1 MKRKFKVLSVILV
14 IMLFITSNIPV
25 AIVQASGIESRAN
38 ICDGVKIKSY
48 SNNGNTSVA
57 ITTDGDLYC
66 WGYNTPRQIGND
78 TYVDKTLPVK
88 LLDNV
93 RECFS
98 FWEVNAAIKKNGD
111 LYCWGIDNYGQ
122 LGCGYSSSI
131 PVKIL
136 EKVKNYSLA
145 SNTGCALTEDG
156 GLYFWGCNDEGE
168 YGNGT
173 TIDSDVP
180 VKVLENVKKAYNDYH
195 MSAAI
200 MENGDLYCWGCN
212 NYGEVGNGSSY
223 DKQTKPVKVLKNI
236 QEFYHALWNS
246 AALAENG
253 DLYCWGANFDCEIG
267 NGTTNNYQSRPVKVL
282 ENVKKFDIRSQMAL
296 TENGD
301 LYCWGVNNY
310 GQIGNGTYDDQMR
323 PVKVLEKVKEFSR
336 SNGTSRALTEN
347 GDLYC
352 WGLNNSGEIGN
363 GTEDN
368 QTLPVKVLENV
379 DEFAGGWNTSLAITK
394 GGDLYCWGY
403 NGYGQ
408 VGNGTEEIQLMPYKT
423 LTKVK
428 EIKYTGTVCN
438 MNAVVTE
445 NGDLYCWG
453 YNGDG
458 QVGNG
463 TKDEQLT
470 PYKVIFPKD
479 TSIDSSVTLKAT
491 AKAVNAF
498 LKKTL
503 KDQKWA
509 DGKIDSIS
517 MDFTMKDKKYT
528 FTPLNMDFAAGM
540 PLSNLNYQAVIDTAS
555 KTVKVLLGAS
565 KDGKSEIKQTTNVN
579 STSWGQ
585 QYQSVKKMY
594 KDLTGLDAKTSRATW
609 NNFEK
614 MKSELNHLKCDMFVN
629 ADMKITGFMEFSY
642 SDDSRL
648 SFKEGGIIEKVSVD
662 TKFSSPVVAPW
673 VYISLGLGVSEEGT
687 LKVQVNDNVPELIA
701 SLELAAKASAK
712 VTGQIPV
719 IAKVEGMIDAELSA
733 TVANTDPKFTVDMTG
748 DISLKATA
756 LAGIIEVYNN
766 TWNYLDCQIYPEFKN
781 NNDTEIASYNS
792 TDEML
797 CTASGTERIVGAQS
811 TKLSGTDFSEQNVY
825 SQNEARLISLSNNRK
840 LLLWLDDSR
849 QKSNNN
855 RTTLM
860 YSVYDGSNWSNPE
873 EVCDDGCFDGEFS
886 YYVENDNTV
895 YVVFQKGN
903 MIFGDD
909 TEYSDVVRNID
920 PYVTKFDGSTF
931 STPEKVRDDN
941 NSYEDNFTIT
951 KNDSQLKVTY
961 VEYPSDYLAG
971 NSDTLNL
978 MNTINNGSEWADN
991 MICEENSFIS
1001 DYEYIDSRLYLELYN
1016 TDKGCYELYKSD
1028 NGNDELL
1035 KSLSQEVKLV
1045 SVGDKI
1051 YYVENDI
1058 LNTLKAD
1065 KISECQLP
1073 YGTDYKIITNG
1084 NSTKLVYEI
1093 INEDHSSALYSGD
1106 ISDGTVGDTLIYRS
1120 ESDYIK
1126 SYNGCIDENGNL
1138 DIATTL
1144 CTLNSDLSESNYS
1157 LNIIGR
1163 EKNYSLASTYLYYDE
1178 NNVVA
1183 DKDLDLYYDVTNNGN
1198 ENISSYNVV
1207 LYDESGNTLADSK
1220 VTTGIKVGETREEK
1234 LVYHIPKDFGEQS
1247 VYIQIQSVDGK
1258 KIYSKAETVIK
1269 HNDIEICDVQVKH
1282 MCNGDYGIE
1291 CTLKN
1296 NGYQNADNVAISFNS
1311 NGNDIIKEA
1320 EIEHLN
1326 IGETC
1331 TAGVELTADEYACIS
1346 DKTLYCEVMSSL
1358 SESDYGNNSKTIDL
1372 NKTTADGIHN
1382 WVKDEKSGKYICSI
1396 CGKKIEDDYSGE
1408 LKGLSLSL
1416 SDDIGLNFVMQLS
1429 DSLLI
1434 DKDNIYVE
1442 FTTDGS
1448 KKSTRVYLKD
1458 ADKVN
1463 YNGTDC
1469 YSFKYRVNAA
1479 EMTKKVNAVLHCND
1493 WTGQTYSYSVYDYA
1507 SKILAEPESSEYKS
1521 SAPLIKAM
1529 LNYGGYV
1536 QTYFNEKTDALANK
1550 GLYNKT
1556 NDPVLTTNTTVS
1568 KDYNYAVFNNN
1579 IGVSFIGGSLVLNS
1593 GTDLKLYYSINDQ
1606 NMANNINVSVNGQ
1619 NVAPEYDGNIMCVR
1633 VPDIS
1638 ISSLGDTY
1646 NVKISVNGK
1655 ELNQKYSAMTYM
1667 YKALNSQNSN
1677 TKLNNVVKALYL
1689 YNEAAKQY
1697 SMEIE

>member
-1 MKRKFKVLSVILV
+1 MLVMILIITSYLPVSVI
-14 IMLFITSNIPV
+14 
-25 AIVQASGIESRAN
+25 QASEIDSRASMDN
-38 ICDGVKIKSY
+38 GVKIKSFY
-48 SNNGNTSVA
+48 SDGYTSAAITEDGELYCWGNNSVGTVGNGTFINQLTPVKILEDVREVFLSSGTSIA
-57 ITTDGDLYC
+57 ITTNGDLYCWGFNIWGQVGNGTTINQSTPIKILKNVMVFDADGSTFSAITTNGDLYRWGRNEGGELGNNSIINQLTPIKILENVKEFSSYAGVSGAITTNGDLYCWGLNWGGHVGNGTTENQLIPVKILENIKVCSIESEISGAITTNGDLYCWGRNVHGAVGNGTTNDQLTPVKVLENVKSVLINNNYTTAAVTTNGELYCWGDNEYGKVGNGTRDTQLTPVKVLSSVKCFTAYDTNKAITANGDLYCWGLNSYGQVGNGTTVNQLTPLKILENVKTVNKNSAITTNGDLYC
-66 WGYNTPRQIGND
+66 WGYNTN
-78 TYVDKTLPVK
+78 
-88 LLDNV
+88 
-93 RECFS
+93 
-98 FWEVNAAIKKNGD
+98 
-111 LYCWGIDNYGQ
+111 
-122 LGCGYSSSI
+122 
-131 PVKIL
+131 
-136 EKVKNYSLA
+136 
-145 SNTGCALTEDG
+145 
-156 GLYFWGCNDEGE
+156 
-168 YGNGT
+168 
-173 TIDSDVP
+173 
-180 VKVLENVKKAYNDYH
+180 
-195 MSAAI
+195 
-200 MENGDLYCWGCN
+200 
-212 NYGEVGNGSSY
+212 
-223 DKQTKPVKVLKNI
+223 
-236 QEFYHALWNS
+236 
-246 AALAENG
+246 
-253 DLYCWGANFDCEIG
+253 
-267 NGTTNNYQSRPVKVL
+267 
-282 ENVKKFDIRSQMAL
+282 
-296 TENGD
+296 
-301 LYCWGVNNY
+301 
-310 GQIGNGTYDDQMR
+310 
-323 PVKVLEKVKEFSR
+323 
-336 SNGTSRALTEN
+336 
-347 GDLYC
+347 
-352 WGLNNSGEIGN
+352 
-363 GTEDN
+363 
-368 QTLPVKVLENV
+368 
-379 DEFAGGWNTSLAITK
+379 
-394 GGDLYCWGY
+394 
-403 NGYGQ
+403 GQ
-408 VGNGTEEIQLMPYKT
+408 VGNGTT
-423 LTKVK
+423 DT
-428 EIKYTGTVCN
+428 
-438 MNAVVTE
+438 
-445 NGDLYCWG
+445 
-453 YNGDG
+453 
-458 QVGNG
+458 
-463 TKDEQLT
+463 QLT

-540 PLSNLNYQAVIDTAS
+540 PLSNLNYQAVIDTDS

-594 KDLTGLDAKTSRATW
+594 KDLTGFDAKTSRTTW
-609 NNFEK
+609 NRFEK

-766 TWNYLDCQIYPEFKN
+766 TWNYLDCQIYPKFKN

-840 LLLWLDDSR
+840 ILLWLDDSR
-849 QKSNNN
+849 EKSNNN

-873 EVCDDGCFDGEFS
+873 EVCNDGCFDGEFS

-903 MIFGDD
+903 MIFEDD

-991 MICEENSFIS
+991 MICEVNSFIS
-1001 DYEYIDSRLYLELYN
+1001 DYEYIGSRLYLELYN

-1035 KSLSQEVKLV
+1035 KSLSKEVELV
-1045 SVGDKI
+1045 SAGDKI

-1157 LNIIGR
+1157 LNVIGR

-1269 HNDIEICDVQVKH
+1269 HNDIEICNVQVKH

-1296 NGYQNADNVAISFNS
+1296 NGYQNVDNIAISFNS
-1311 NGNDIIKEA
+1311 NGDDIIKES

-1326 IGETC
+1326 SGETC
-1331 TAGVELTADEYACIS
+1331 TVSVELTADEYACIS
-1346 DKTLYCEVMSSL
+1346 DKTLYCEVTSSL

-1396 CGKKIEDDYSGE
+1396 CGKKIEDDYSGD

-1434 DKDNIYVE
+1434 DKDNAYVE
-1442 FTTDGS
+1442 FTPEGS
-1448 KKSTRVYLKD
+1448 KKFTRVYLKD

-1463 YNGTDC
+1463 YNGSDC
-1469 YSFKYRVNAA
+1469 YLFKCRVNAA

-1529 LNYGGYV
+1529 LNYGGYA
-1536 QTYFNEKTDALANK
+1536 QTYFNENTDALANK

-1568 KDYNYAVFNNN
+1568 KDYNYAVLNNN
-1579 IGVSFIGGSLVLNS
+1579 MGVSFLGGSLVLNS
-1593 GTDLKLYYSINDQ
+1593 GTDLKLYYSMDDK
-1606 NMANNINVSVNGQ
+1606 NMAHNINVSVNGQ

-1655 ELNQKYSAMTYM
+1655 EINQKYSAMTYM

-1697 SMEIE
+1697 SMGIE

>member
-1 MKRKFKVLSVILV
+1 MKRKFKVLSVVLV
-14 IMLFITSNIPV
+14 MALFITSN
-25 AIVQASGIESRAN
+25 ASISVVGASEIENKESIN
-38 ICDGVKIKSY
+38 NGVKIESFYPSY
-48 SNNGNTSVA
+48 TN
-57 ITTDGDLYC
+57 
-66 WGYNTPRQIGND
+66 
-78 TYVDKTLPVK
+78 
-88 LLDNV
+88 
-93 RECFS
+93 
-98 FWEVNAAIKKNGD
+98 
-111 LYCWGIDNYGQ
+111 
-122 LGCGYSSSI
+122 
-131 PVKIL
+131 
-136 EKVKNYSLA
+136 
-145 SNTGCALTEDG
+145 
-156 GLYFWGCNDEGE
+156 
-168 YGNGT
+168 
-173 TIDSDVP
+173 
-180 VKVLENVKKAYNDYH
+180 
-195 MSAAI
+195 SAAI
-200 MENGDLYCWGCN
+200 
-212 NYGEVGNGSSY
+212 
-223 DKQTKPVKVLKNI
+223 
-236 QEFYHALWNS
+236 
-246 AALAENG
+246 
-253 DLYCWGANFDCEIG
+253 
-267 NGTTNNYQSRPVKVL
+267 TN
-282 ENVKKFDIRSQMAL
+282 
-296 TENGD
+296 
-301 LYCWGVNNY
+301 
-310 GQIGNGTYDDQMR
+310 
-323 PVKVLEKVKEFSR
+323 
-336 SNGTSRALTEN
+336 N

-352 WGLNNSGEIGN
+352 WGLNTDGE
-363 GTEDN
+363 
-368 QTLPVKVLENV
+368 
-379 DEFAGGWNTSLAITK
+379 
-394 GGDLYCWGY
+394 
-403 NGYGQ
+403 
-408 VGNGTEEIQLMPYKT
+408 VGNGTRDTQQLP
-423 LTKVK
+423 VK
-428 EIKYTGTVCN
+428 ILDNVKKFLWNDDTAAAIK
-438 MNAVVTE
+438 E

-453 YNGDG
+453 DNYYGEVGKGNYYDQLTPIKILNNVKEVFESAAITINGELYCWGNNTFG

-463 TKDEQLT
+463 PNYSHQPTPVKILDNVRNFSTNGETSFAITINGELYGWGRNNCGEVGNGNTSDQSTPVKILDNVKEFSISYATSAVITMDGELYCWGNNSCGQVGNGSTSDRLTPVKILDNVKDFFSDGETSSAIMENGELYCWGRNDCGEVGNGNTRDQSTPVKILDNVKKICIDNETTRAVMTNGELYCWGYNNYGQVGNGNDNYMQLTPVKILDNVKEIYVFNRTTGAITTNGNLYCWGDNSYGQVGNGNDNYEQLIPVKILDNVKEFSIDGETASAITINENLYCWGKNYYGRVGNGTYNDQLT

-491 AKAVNAF
+491 AKAVNTF
-498 LKKTL
+498 LDKTL
-503 KDQKWA
+503 KDQEWA

-540 PLSNLNYQAVIDTAS
+540 PLSNLNYQAVIDTDS

-594 KDLTGLDAKTSRATW
+594 KDLTGFDAKTSRTTW
-609 NNFEK
+609 NRFEK

-687 LKVQVNDNVPELIA
+687 LKVQVNDNVPEIIA

-860 YSVYDGSNWSNPE
+860 YSVYDGSNWSKPE
-873 EVCDDGCFDGEFS
+873 EVCNDGCFDGEFS

-978 MNTINNGSEWADN
+978 MNTVNNGSEWADN

-1001 DYEYIDSRLYLELYN
+1001 DYEYIGSRLYLELYN

-1028 NGNDELL
+1028 NGNNELL
-1035 KSLSQEVKLV
+1035 KSLSKEVKLV

-1144 CTLNSDLSESNYS
+1144 CTLNSDLSESNYL
-1157 LNIIGR
+1157 LNVIGR

-1269 HNDIEICDVQVKH
+1269 HNDIEICNVQVTH
-1282 MCNGDYGIE
+1282 MCNDDYNIE

-1296 NGYQNADNVAISFNS
+1296 NGYQNVDNIAISFNS

-1326 IGETC
+1326 SGETC
-1331 TAGVELTADEYACIS
+1331 TVSVELTADEYACIS
-1346 DKTLYCEVMSSL
+1346 DKTLYCEVTGSL

-1416 SDDIGLNFVMQLS
+1416 SDDIGLNFVMLLS

-1507 SKILAEPESSEYKS
+1507 SKILAEPESSKYKS

>member
-1 MKRKFKVLSVILV
+1 M
-14 IMLFITSNIPV
+14 
-25 AIVQASGIESRAN
+25 G
-38 ICDGVKIKSY
+38 
-48 SNNGNTSVA
+48 
-57 ITTDGDLYC
+57 
-66 WGYNTPRQIGND
+66 
-78 TYVDKTLPVK
+78 
-88 LLDNV
+88 
-93 RECFS
+93 
-98 FWEVNAAIKKNGD
+98 
-111 LYCWGIDNYGQ
+111 
-122 LGCGYSSSI
+122 
-131 PVKIL
+131 
-136 EKVKNYSLA
+136 
-145 SNTGCALTEDG
+145 
-156 GLYFWGCNDEGE
+156 
-168 YGNGT
+168 
-173 TIDSDVP
+173 
-180 VKVLENVKKAYNDYH
+180 
-195 MSAAI
+195 
-200 MENGDLYCWGCN
+200 
-212 NYGEVGNGSSY
+212 
-223 DKQTKPVKVLKNI
+223 
-236 QEFYHALWNS
+236 
-246 AALAENG
+246 
-253 DLYCWGANFDCEIG
+253 GANFDCEIG

-282 ENVKKFDIRSQMAL
+282 ENVKKFNINSQMAL

-301 LYCWGVNNY
+301 LYCWGTNDD

-336 SNGTSRALTEN
+336 SAGTSRALTEN

-352 WGLNNSGEIGN
+352 WGENNSGEIGN
-363 GTEDN
+363 GTRST
-368 QTLPVKVLENV
+368 QTLPVKVLEDV
-379 DEFAGGWNTSLAITK
+379 DEFAGGWSISSALTK
-394 GGDLYCWGY
+394 GGDLYCWGRNSDGQVGNGTKEMQLTPY
-403 NGYGQ
+403 KTLDNIKKILHIGGNNVVVTKNGDLYCWGDNGYGQ
-408 VGNGTEEIQLMPYKT
+408 VGNGT
-423 LTKVK
+423 
-428 EIKYTGTVCN
+428 
-438 MNAVVTE
+438 
-445 NGDLYCWG
+445 
-453 YNGDG
+453 YND
-458 QVGNG
+458 
-463 TKDEQLT
+463 QLT

-540 PLSNLNYQAVIDTAS
+540 PLSNLNYQAVIDTDS

-565 KDGKSEIKQTTNVN
+565 KDGKSEIKQTTNDN

-1163 EKNYSLASTYLYYDE
+1163 EKIIRLHQHTY
-1178 NNVVA
+1178 
-1183 DKDLDLYYDVTNNGN
+1183 
-1198 ENISSYNVV
+1198 
-1207 LYDESGNTLADSK
+1207 
-1220 VTTGIKVGETREEK
+1220 
-1234 LVYHIPKDFGEQS
+1234 
-1247 VYIQIQSVDGK
+1247 
-1258 KIYSKAETVIK
+1258 
-1269 HNDIEICDVQVKH
+1269 
-1282 MCNGDYGIE
+1282 
-1291 CTLKN
+1291 
-1296 NGYQNADNVAISFNS
+1296 
-1311 NGNDIIKEA
+1311 
-1320 EIEHLN
+1320 
-1326 IGETC
+1326 
-1331 TAGVELTADEYACIS
+1331 
-1346 DKTLYCEVMSSL
+1346 
-1358 SESDYGNNSKTIDL
+1358 
-1372 NKTTADGIHN
+1372 
-1382 WVKDEKSGKYICSI
+1382 
-1396 CGKKIEDDYSGE
+1396 
-1408 LKGLSLSL
+1408 
-1416 SDDIGLNFVMQLS
+1416 
-1429 DSLLI
+1429 
-1434 DKDNIYVE
+1434 
-1442 FTTDGS
+1442 
-1448 KKSTRVYLKD
+1448 
-1458 ADKVN
+1458 
-1463 YNGTDC
+1463 
-1469 YSFKYRVNAA
+1469 
-1479 EMTKKVNAVLHCND
+1479 
-1493 WTGQTYSYSVYDYA
+1493 
-1507 SKILAEPESSEYKS
+1507 
-1521 SAPLIKAM
+1521 
-1529 LNYGGYV
+1529 
-1536 QTYFNEKTDALANK
+1536 
-1550 GLYNKT
+1550 
-1556 NDPVLTTNTTVS
+1556 
-1568 KDYNYAVFNNN
+1568 
-1579 IGVSFIGGSLVLNS
+1579 
-1593 GTDLKLYYSINDQ
+1593 
-1606 NMANNINVSVNGQ
+1606 
-1619 NVAPEYDGNIMCVR
+1619 IMMR
-1633 VPDIS
+1633 I
-1638 ISSLGDTY
+1638 
-1646 NVKISVNGK
+1646 
-1655 ELNQKYSAMTYM
+1655 M
-1667 YKALNSQNSN
+1667 
-1677 TKLNNVVKALYL
+1677 
-1689 YNEAAKQY
+1689 
-1697 SMEIE
+1697 

>member
-1 MKRKFKVLSVILV
+1 M
-14 IMLFITSNIPV
+14 MLFITSNISV

-38 ICDGVKIKSY
+38 ICDGVKIKSFY
-48 SNNGNTSVA
+48 SDGYTSAAITEDGELYCWGNNSVGTVGNGTFINQLTPVKILEDVREVFLSSGTSIA
-57 ITTDGDLYC
+57 ITTNGDLYCWGFNIWGQVGNGTTINQSTPIKILKNVMVFDADGSTFSAITTNGDLYRWGRNEGGELGNNSIINQLTPIKILENVKEFSSYAGVSGAITTNGDLYCWGRNVHGAVGNGTTNDQLTPVKVLENVKSVLINNNYTTAAVTTNGELYCWGDNEYGKVGNGTRDTQLTPVKILDNINSFSLEINTAAAITTNRELYCWGSNSYGQVGNGTRDTQLTPVKVLSSVKCFTAYDTNKAITANGDLYCWGLNSYGQVGNGTTVNQLTPLKILENVKTVNKNSAITTNGDLYC
-66 WGYNTPRQIGND
+66 WGYNTN
-78 TYVDKTLPVK
+78 
-88 LLDNV
+88 
-93 RECFS
+93 
-98 FWEVNAAIKKNGD
+98 
-111 LYCWGIDNYGQ
+111 
-122 LGCGYSSSI
+122 
-131 PVKIL
+131 
-136 EKVKNYSLA
+136 
-145 SNTGCALTEDG
+145 
-156 GLYFWGCNDEGE
+156 
-168 YGNGT
+168 
-173 TIDSDVP
+173 
-180 VKVLENVKKAYNDYH
+180 
-195 MSAAI
+195 
-200 MENGDLYCWGCN
+200 
-212 NYGEVGNGSSY
+212 
-223 DKQTKPVKVLKNI
+223 
-236 QEFYHALWNS
+236 
-246 AALAENG
+246 
-253 DLYCWGANFDCEIG
+253 
-267 NGTTNNYQSRPVKVL
+267 
-282 ENVKKFDIRSQMAL
+282 
-296 TENGD
+296 
-301 LYCWGVNNY
+301 
-310 GQIGNGTYDDQMR
+310 
-323 PVKVLEKVKEFSR
+323 
-336 SNGTSRALTEN
+336 
-347 GDLYC
+347 
-352 WGLNNSGEIGN
+352 
-363 GTEDN
+363 
-368 QTLPVKVLENV
+368 
-379 DEFAGGWNTSLAITK
+379 
-394 GGDLYCWGY
+394 
-403 NGYGQ
+403 GQ
-408 VGNGTEEIQLMPYKT
+408 VGNGTT
-423 LTKVK
+423 DT
-428 EIKYTGTVCN
+428 
-438 MNAVVTE
+438 
-445 NGDLYCWG
+445 
-453 YNGDG
+453 
-458 QVGNG
+458 
-463 TKDEQLT
+463 QLT

-540 PLSNLNYQAVIDTAS
+540 PLSNLNYQAVIDTDS

-594 KDLTGLDAKTSRATW
+594 KDLTGFDAKTSRTTW
-609 NNFEK
+609 NRFEK

-873 EVCDDGCFDGEFS
+873 EVCNDGCFDGEFS

-903 MIFGDD
+903 MIFEDD

-978 MNTINNGSEWADN
+978 MNTVNNGSEWADN

-1001 DYEYIDSRLYLELYN
+1001 DYEYIGSRLYLELYN

-1035 KSLSQEVKLV
+1035 KSLSKEVKLV

-1084 NSTKLVYEI
+1084 NSTKIVYEI

-1157 LNIIGR
+1157 LNVIGR

-1220 VTTGIKVGETREEK
+1220 VTTGIKVGESREEK

-1269 HNDIEICDVQVKH
+1269 HNDIEICNVQVKH
-1282 MCNGDYGIE
+1282 MCNDYYNIE
-1291 CTLKN
+1291 CILKN

-1311 NGNDIIKEA
+1311 NGDDIIKET

-1326 IGETC
+1326 SGETC
-1331 TAGVELTADEYACIS
+1331 TASVELTADEYACIS
-1346 DKTLYCEVMSSL
+1346 DKTLYCEVTSSL

-1382 WVKDEKSGKYICSI
+1382 WVKDKKSGKYICSI
-1396 CGKKIEDDYSGE
+1396 CGKKIEDDYSGD

-1416 SDDIGLNFVMQLS
+1416 SDDIGLNLVMQLS
-1429 DSLLI
+1429 DSLMI
-1434 DKDNIYVE
+1434 DKDNAYVE
-1442 FTTDGS
+1442 FTLEGS

-1463 YNGTDC
+1463 YNGADC
-1469 YSFKYRVNAA
+1469 YSFKYRVNAS
-1479 EMTKKVNAVLHCND
+1479 EMTKKVNAVLHSND

-1507 SKILAEPESSEYKS
+1507 SKILAEPEGSEYKS

-1529 LNYGGYV
+1529 LNYGGYA

-1568 KDYNYAVFNNN
+1568 KDYNYAVLNNN
-1579 IGVSFIGGSLVLNS
+1579 MGVSFLGGSLVLNS
-1593 GTDLKLYYSINDQ
+1593 GTDLKLYYSMDDK
-1606 NMANNINVSVNGQ
+1606 NMAHNINVSVNGQ

-1655 ELNQKYSAMTYM
+1655 EINQKHSAMTYM

-1697 SMEIE
+1697 SMGIE

>member
-1 MKRKFKVLSVILV
+1 MNKKYKILSVIL
-14 IMLFITSNIPV
+14 IMMLFITSNISV

-38 ICDGVKIKSY
+38 ICDGVKIKSFY
-48 SNNGNTSVA
+48 SDGYTSAAITEDGELYCWGNNSVGTVGNGTFINQLTPVKILEDVREVFLSSGTSIA
-57 ITTDGDLYC
+57 ITTNGDLYCWGFNIWGQVGNGTTINQSTPIKILKNVMVFDADGSTFSAITTNGDLYRWGRNEGGELGNNSIINQLTPIKILENVKEFSSYAGVSGAITTNGDLYCWGLNWGGHVGNGTTENQLIPVKILENIKVCSIESEISGAITTNGDLYCWGRNVHGAVGNGTTNDQLTPVKVLENVKSVLINNNYTTAAVTTNGELYCWGDNEYGQVGNGTRDTQLTPVKVLSSVKCFTAYDTNKAITANGDLYCWGLNSYGQVGNGTTVNQLTPLKILENVKTVNKNSAITTNGDLYC
-66 WGYNTPRQIGND
+66 WGYNTN
-78 TYVDKTLPVK
+78 
-88 LLDNV
+88 
-93 RECFS
+93 
-98 FWEVNAAIKKNGD
+98 
-111 LYCWGIDNYGQ
+111 
-122 LGCGYSSSI
+122 
-131 PVKIL
+131 
-136 EKVKNYSLA
+136 
-145 SNTGCALTEDG
+145 
-156 GLYFWGCNDEGE
+156 
-168 YGNGT
+168 
-173 TIDSDVP
+173 
-180 VKVLENVKKAYNDYH
+180 
-195 MSAAI
+195 
-200 MENGDLYCWGCN
+200 
-212 NYGEVGNGSSY
+212 
-223 DKQTKPVKVLKNI
+223 
-236 QEFYHALWNS
+236 
-246 AALAENG
+246 
-253 DLYCWGANFDCEIG
+253 
-267 NGTTNNYQSRPVKVL
+267 
-282 ENVKKFDIRSQMAL
+282 
-296 TENGD
+296 
-301 LYCWGVNNY
+301 
-310 GQIGNGTYDDQMR
+310 
-323 PVKVLEKVKEFSR
+323 
-336 SNGTSRALTEN
+336 
-347 GDLYC
+347 
-352 WGLNNSGEIGN
+352 
-363 GTEDN
+363 
-368 QTLPVKVLENV
+368 
-379 DEFAGGWNTSLAITK
+379 
-394 GGDLYCWGY
+394 
-403 NGYGQ
+403 GQ
-408 VGNGTEEIQLMPYKT
+408 VGNGTT
-423 LTKVK
+423 DT
-428 EIKYTGTVCN
+428 
-438 MNAVVTE
+438 
-445 NGDLYCWG
+445 
-453 YNGDG
+453 
-458 QVGNG
+458 
-463 TKDEQLT
+463 QLT

-540 PLSNLNYQAVIDTAS
+540 PLSNLNYQAVIDTDS

-594 KDLTGLDAKTSRATW
+594 KDLTGFDAKTSRTTW
-609 NNFEK
+609 NRFEK

-873 EVCDDGCFDGEFS
+873 EVCNDGCFDGEFS

-903 MIFGDD
+903 MIFEDD

-978 MNTINNGSEWADN
+978 MNTVNNGSEWADN

-1001 DYEYIDSRLYLELYN
+1001 DYEYIGSRLYLELYN

-1035 KSLSQEVKLV
+1035 KSLSKEVKLV

-1084 NSTKLVYEI
+1084 NSTKIVYEI

-1157 LNIIGR
+1157 LNVIGR

-1220 VTTGIKVGETREEK
+1220 VTTGIKVGESREEK

-1269 HNDIEICDVQVKH
+1269 HNDIEICNVQVKH
-1282 MCNGDYGIE
+1282 MCNDYYNIE
-1291 CTLKN
+1291 CILKN

-1311 NGNDIIKEA
+1311 NGDDIIKET

-1326 IGETC
+1326 SGETC
-1331 TAGVELTADEYACIS
+1331 TASVELTADEYACIS
-1346 DKTLYCEVMSSL
+1346 DKTLYCEVTSSL

-1382 WVKDEKSGKYICSI
+1382 WVKDKKSGKYICSI
-1396 CGKKIEDDYSGE
+1396 CGKKIEDDYSGD

-1416 SDDIGLNFVMQLS
+1416 SDDIGLNLVMQLS

-1434 DKDNIYVE
+1434 DKDNAYVE
-1442 FTTDGS
+1442 FTLEGS

-1463 YNGTDC
+1463 YNGADC

-1479 EMTKKVNAVLHCND
+1479 EMTKKVNAVLHSND

-1507 SKILAEPESSEYKS
+1507 SKILAEPEGSEYKS

-1529 LNYGGYV
+1529 LNYGGYA

-1579 IGVSFIGGSLVLNS
+1579 MGVSFIGGSLVLNS
-1593 GTDLKLYYSINDQ
+1593 GTDLKLYYSMDDK

-1619 NVAPEYDGNIMCVR
+1619 NVAPEYDGNIMCIR

-1638 ISSLGDTY
+1638 ISSFGDTY

-1655 ELNQKYSAMTYM
+1655 EINQKYSAMTYM
-1667 YKALNSQNSN
+1667 YKALNAQNSN

>member
-1 MKRKFKVLSVILV
+1 MVFDADGSTFSAITTNGDLYRWGRNEGGELGNNSIINQLTPIKILENVKEFSSYAGVSGAITTNGDLYCWGLNWGGHVGNGTTENQLIPVKILENIKVCSIESEISGAITTNGDLYCWGRNVHGAVGNGTTNDQLTPVKVLENVKSVLINNNYTTAAVTTNGELYCWGDNEYGKVGNGTRDTQLTPVKILDNINSFSLEINTAAAITTNRELYCWGSNSYGQVGNGTRDTQLTPVKVLSSVKCFTAYDTNKAITANGDLYCWGLNSYGQVGNGTTVNQLTPLKILE
-14 IMLFITSNIPV
+14 N
-25 AIVQASGIESRAN
+25 
-38 ICDGVKIKSY
+38 VKTVNKNS
-48 SNNGNTSVA
+48 A
-57 ITTDGDLYC
+57 ITTNGDLYC
-66 WGYNTPRQIGND
+66 WGYNTN
-78 TYVDKTLPVK
+78 
-88 LLDNV
+88 
-93 RECFS
+93 
-98 FWEVNAAIKKNGD
+98 
-111 LYCWGIDNYGQ
+111 
-122 LGCGYSSSI
+122 
-131 PVKIL
+131 
-136 EKVKNYSLA
+136 
-145 SNTGCALTEDG
+145 
-156 GLYFWGCNDEGE
+156 
-168 YGNGT
+168 
-173 TIDSDVP
+173 
-180 VKVLENVKKAYNDYH
+180 
-195 MSAAI
+195 
-200 MENGDLYCWGCN
+200 
-212 NYGEVGNGSSY
+212 
-223 DKQTKPVKVLKNI
+223 
-236 QEFYHALWNS
+236 
-246 AALAENG
+246 
-253 DLYCWGANFDCEIG
+253 
-267 NGTTNNYQSRPVKVL
+267 
-282 ENVKKFDIRSQMAL
+282 
-296 TENGD
+296 
-301 LYCWGVNNY
+301 
-310 GQIGNGTYDDQMR
+310 
-323 PVKVLEKVKEFSR
+323 
-336 SNGTSRALTEN
+336 
-347 GDLYC
+347 
-352 WGLNNSGEIGN
+352 
-363 GTEDN
+363 
-368 QTLPVKVLENV
+368 
-379 DEFAGGWNTSLAITK
+379 
-394 GGDLYCWGY
+394 
-403 NGYGQ
+403 GQ
-408 VGNGTEEIQLMPYKT
+408 VGNGTT
-423 LTKVK
+423 DT
-428 EIKYTGTVCN
+428 
-438 MNAVVTE
+438 
-445 NGDLYCWG
+445 
-453 YNGDG
+453 
-458 QVGNG
+458 
-463 TKDEQLT
+463 QLT

-540 PLSNLNYQAVIDTAS
+540 PLSNLNYQAVIDTDS

-594 KDLTGLDAKTSRATW
+594 KDLTGFDAKTSRTTW
-609 NNFEK
+609 NRFEK

-873 EVCDDGCFDGEFS
+873 EVCNDGCFDGEFS

-903 MIFGDD
+903 MIFEDD

-978 MNTINNGSEWADN
+978 MNTVNNGSEWADN

-1001 DYEYIDSRLYLELYN
+1001 DYEYIGSRLYLELYN

-1035 KSLSQEVKLV
+1035 KSLSKEVKLV

-1084 NSTKLVYEI
+1084 NSTKIVYEI

-1157 LNIIGR
+1157 LNVIGR

-1220 VTTGIKVGETREEK
+1220 VTTGIKVGESREEK

-1269 HNDIEICDVQVKH
+1269 HNDIEICNVQVKH
-1282 MCNGDYGIE
+1282 MCNDYYNIE
-1291 CTLKN
+1291 CILKN

-1311 NGNDIIKEA
+1311 NGDDIIKET

-1326 IGETC
+1326 SGETC
-1331 TAGVELTADEYACIS
+1331 TASVELTADEYACIS
-1346 DKTLYCEVMSSL
+1346 DKTLYCEVTSSL

-1382 WVKDEKSGKYICSI
+1382 WVKDKKSGKYICSI
-1396 CGKKIEDDYSGE
+1396 CGKKIEDDYSGD

-1416 SDDIGLNFVMQLS
+1416 SDDIGLNLVMQLS

-1434 DKDNIYVE
+1434 DKDNAYVE
-1442 FTTDGS
+1442 FTLEGS

-1463 YNGTDC
+1463 YNGADC

-1479 EMTKKVNAVLHCND
+1479 EMTKKVNAVLHSND

-1507 SKILAEPESSEYKS
+1507 SKILAEPEGSEYKS

-1529 LNYGGYV
+1529 LNYGGYA
-1536 QTYFNEKTDALANK
+1536 QTYFTVLKTDALANK

-1568 KDYNYAVFNNN
+1568 KDYNYAVLNNN
-1579 IGVSFIGGSLVLNS
+1579 MGVSFLGGSLVLNS
-1593 GTDLKLYYSINDQ
+1593 GTDLKLYYSMDDK
-1606 NMANNINVSVNGQ
+1606 NMAHNINVSVNGQ

-1655 ELNQKYSAMTYM
+1655 EINQKHSAMTYM

-1697 SMEIE
+1697 SMGIE

>member
-1 MKRKFKVLSVILV
+1 MKTKIISVMLVMILIITSYLPVSVI
-14 IMLFITSNIPV
+14 
-25 AIVQASGIESRAN
+25 QASEIDSRASMDN
-38 ICDGVKIKSY
+38 GVKIKSFY
-48 SNNGNTSVA
+48 SDGYTSAAITEDGELYCWGNNSVGTVGNGTFINQLTPVKILEDVREVFLSSWTTIA
-57 ITTDGDLYC
+57 ITTNGDLYCWGFNIWGQVGNGTTINQSTPIKILKNVMVFDADGSTFSAITTNGDLYRWGRNEGGELGNNSIINQLTPIKILENVKEFSSYAGVSGAITTNGDLYCWGLNWGGHVGNGTTENQLIPVKILENIKECSIESEISGAITTNGDLYCWGRNVHGAVGNGTTNDQLTPVKVLENVKNVLINNNYTTAAVTTNGELYCWGDNEYGKVGNGTRDTQLTPVKVLSSVKCFTAYDTNKAITANGDLYCWGLNSYGQVGNGTTVNQLTPLKILENVKTVNKNSAITTNGDLYC
-66 WGYNTPRQIGND
+66 WGYNTN
-78 TYVDKTLPVK
+78 
-88 LLDNV
+88 
-93 RECFS
+93 
-98 FWEVNAAIKKNGD
+98 
-111 LYCWGIDNYGQ
+111 
-122 LGCGYSSSI
+122 
-131 PVKIL
+131 
-136 EKVKNYSLA
+136 
-145 SNTGCALTEDG
+145 
-156 GLYFWGCNDEGE
+156 
-168 YGNGT
+168 
-173 TIDSDVP
+173 
-180 VKVLENVKKAYNDYH
+180 
-195 MSAAI
+195 
-200 MENGDLYCWGCN
+200 
-212 NYGEVGNGSSY
+212 
-223 DKQTKPVKVLKNI
+223 
-236 QEFYHALWNS
+236 
-246 AALAENG
+246 
-253 DLYCWGANFDCEIG
+253 
-267 NGTTNNYQSRPVKVL
+267 
-282 ENVKKFDIRSQMAL
+282 
-296 TENGD
+296 
-301 LYCWGVNNY
+301 
-310 GQIGNGTYDDQMR
+310 
-323 PVKVLEKVKEFSR
+323 
-336 SNGTSRALTEN
+336 
-347 GDLYC
+347 
-352 WGLNNSGEIGN
+352 
-363 GTEDN
+363 
-368 QTLPVKVLENV
+368 
-379 DEFAGGWNTSLAITK
+379 
-394 GGDLYCWGY
+394 
-403 NGYGQ
+403 GQ
-408 VGNGTEEIQLMPYKT
+408 VGNGTT
-423 LTKVK
+423 DT
-428 EIKYTGTVCN
+428 
-438 MNAVVTE
+438 
-445 NGDLYCWG
+445 
-453 YNGDG
+453 
-458 QVGNG
+458 
-463 TKDEQLT
+463 QLT

-491 AKAVNAF
+491 AKAVNTF

-540 PLSNLNYQAVIDTAS
+540 PLSNLNYQAVIDTDS

-719 IAKVEGMIDAELSA
+719 IAKVEGVIDAELSA

-840 LLLWLDDSR
+840 ILLWLDDSR
-849 QKSNNN
+849 EKSNNN

-873 EVCDDGCFDGEFS
+873 EVCNDGCFDGEFS

-951 KNDSQLKVTY
+951 MNDSQLKVTY

-978 MNTINNGSEWADN
+978 MNTVNDGSEWADN

-1001 DYEYIDSRLYLELYN
+1001 DYEYIGSRLYLELYN

-1035 KSLSQEVKLV
+1035 KSLSKEVELV
-1045 SVGDKI
+1045 SAGDKI

-1073 YGTDYKIITNG
+1073 YGTDYKVITNG

-1126 SYNGCIDENGNL
+1126 SYNGCIDENGSL

-1157 LNIIGR
+1157 LNVIGR

-1207 LYDESGNTLADSK
+1207 LYDESGNILADSK

-1258 KIYSKAETVIK
+1258 KIYSKAETVIR
-1269 HNDIEICDVQVKH
+1269 HNDIEICNVQVKH

-1296 NGYQNADNVAISFNS
+1296 NGYRNADNVAISFNS
-1311 NGNDIIKEA
+1311 NGDDIIKET

-1326 IGETC
+1326 SGETC
-1331 TAGVELTADEYACIS
+1331 TASVELTADEYACIS
-1346 DKTLYCEVMSSL
+1346 DKTLYCEVTSSL

-1372 NKTTADGIHN
+1372 NKTTAYGIHN

-1434 DKDNIYVE
+1434 DKDNTYVE
-1442 FTTDGS
+1442 FTPEGS

-1463 YNGTDC
+1463 YNGSDC
-1469 YSFKYRVNAA
+1469 YSFKCRVNAA

-1529 LNYGGYV
+1529 LNYGGYA
-1536 QTYFNEKTDALANK
+1536 QTYFNENTDALANK

-1579 IGVSFIGGSLVLNS
+1579 MGVSFIGGSLVLNS
-1593 GTDLKLYYSINDQ
+1593 GTDLKLYYGIDDKNV
-1606 NMANNINVSVNGQ
+1606 AYNINVSVNGQ

-1655 ELNQKYSAMTYM
+1655 EINQKYSAMTYM
-1667 YKALNSQNSN
+1667 YKALNAQNSN

>member
-1 MKRKFKVLSVILV
+1 MAGHR
-14 IMLFITSNIPV
+14 
-25 AIVQASGIESRAN
+25 
-38 ICDGVKIKSY
+38 
-48 SNNGNTSVA
+48 
-57 ITTDGDLYC
+57 
-66 WGYNTPRQIGND
+66 
-78 TYVDKTLPVK
+78 
-88 LLDNV
+88 
-93 RECFS
+93 
-98 FWEVNAAIKKNGD
+98 AAI
-111 LYCWGIDNYGQ
+111 L
-122 LGCGYSSSI
+122 
-131 PVKIL
+131 
-136 EKVKNYSLA
+136 
-145 SNTGCALTEDG
+145 
-156 GLYFWGCNDEGE
+156 F
-168 YGNGT
+168 
-173 TIDSDVP
+173 
-180 VKVLENVKKAYNDYH
+180 
-195 MSAAI
+195 
-200 MENGDLYCWGCN
+200 NGDLYCWGCN
-212 NYGEVGNGSSY
+212 NYGEVGNGSSDY
-223 DKQTKPVKVLKNI
+223 KQTKPVKVLKNV
-236 QEFYHALWNS
+236 QEFYHSMWNS
-246 AALAENG
+246 AALTENG

-282 ENVKKFDIRSQMAL
+282 ENVKKFNINSQMAL

-301 LYCWGVNNY
+301 LYCWGTNDD

-336 SNGTSRALTEN
+336 SAGTSRALTEN

-352 WGLNNSGEIGN
+352 WGENNSGEIGN
-363 GTEDN
+363 GTRST
-368 QTLPVKVLENV
+368 QTLPVKVLEDV
-379 DEFAGGWNTSLAITK
+379 DEFAGGWSISSALTK
-394 GGDLYCWGY
+394 GGDLYCWGRNSDGQVGNGTKEMQLTPY
-403 NGYGQ
+403 KTLDNIKKILHIGGNNVVVTKNGDLYCWGDNGYGQ
-408 VGNGTEEIQLMPYKT
+408 VGNGT
-423 LTKVK
+423 
-428 EIKYTGTVCN
+428 
-438 MNAVVTE
+438 
-445 NGDLYCWG
+445 
-453 YNGDG
+453 YND
-458 QVGNG
+458 
-463 TKDEQLT
+463 QLT

-491 AKAVNAF
+491 AKAVNTF

-540 PLSNLNYQAVIDTAS
+540 PLSNLNYQAVIDTDS

-1346 DKTLYCEVMSSL
+1346 DKTLYCEVTSSL

-1463 YNGTDC
+1463 YNDSDC

-1529 LNYGGYV
+1529 LNYGGYA
-1536 QTYFNEKTDALANK
+1536 QTYFNEKTDVLANK
-1550 GLYNKT
+1550 ELYNKA

-1579 IGVSFIGGSLVLNS
+1579 MGISFIGGSLVLNS
-1593 GTDLKLYYSINDQ
+1593 GTDLKLYYSIDDKNV
-1606 NMANNINVSVNGQ
+1606 AHNINVSVNGQ
-1619 NVAPEYDGNIMCVR
+1619 NVSPEYDRNIMCVR

-1655 ELNQKYSAMTYM
+1655 EINQKYSAMTYM

-1697 SMEIE
+1697 SMGN

>member
-1 MKRKFKVLSVILV
+1 
-14 IMLFITSNIPV
+14 
-25 AIVQASGIESRAN
+25 
-38 ICDGVKIKSY
+38 
-48 SNNGNTSVA
+48 
-57 ITTDGDLYC
+57 
-66 WGYNTPRQIGND
+66 
-78 TYVDKTLPVK
+78 
-88 LLDNV
+88 
-93 RECFS
+93 
-98 FWEVNAAIKKNGD
+98 
-111 LYCWGIDNYGQ
+111 
-122 LGCGYSSSI
+122 
-131 PVKIL
+131 
-136 EKVKNYSLA
+136 
-145 SNTGCALTEDG
+145 
-156 GLYFWGCNDEGE
+156 
-168 YGNGT
+168 
-173 TIDSDVP
+173 
-180 VKVLENVKKAYNDYH
+180 
-195 MSAAI
+195 
-200 MENGDLYCWGCN
+200 
-212 NYGEVGNGSSY
+212 
-223 DKQTKPVKVLKNI
+223 
-236 QEFYHALWNS
+236 
-246 AALAENG
+246 
-253 DLYCWGANFDCEIG
+253 
-267 NGTTNNYQSRPVKVL
+267 
-282 ENVKKFDIRSQMAL
+282 
-296 TENGD
+296 
-301 LYCWGVNNY
+301 
-310 GQIGNGTYDDQMR
+310 
-323 PVKVLEKVKEFSR
+323 
-336 SNGTSRALTEN
+336 
-347 GDLYC
+347 
-352 WGLNNSGEIGN
+352 
-363 GTEDN
+363 
-368 QTLPVKVLENV
+368 
-379 DEFAGGWNTSLAITK
+379 
-394 GGDLYCWGY
+394 
-403 NGYGQ
+403 
-408 VGNGTEEIQLMPYKT
+408 
-423 LTKVK
+423 
-428 EIKYTGTVCN
+428 
-438 MNAVVTE
+438 
-445 NGDLYCWG
+445 
-453 YNGDG
+453 
-458 QVGNG
+458 
-463 TKDEQLT
+463 
-470 PYKVIFPKD
+470 
-479 TSIDSSVTLKAT
+479 
-491 AKAVNAF
+491 
-498 LKKTL
+498 
-503 KDQKWA
+503 
-509 DGKIDSIS
+509 
-517 MDFTMKDKKYT
+517 
-528 FTPLNMDFAAGM
+528 
-540 PLSNLNYQAVIDTAS
+540 
-555 KTVKVLLGAS
+555 
-565 KDGKSEIKQTTNVN
+565 
-579 STSWGQ
+579 
-585 QYQSVKKMY
+585 MY
-594 KDLTGLDAKTSRATW
+594 KDLTGFDAKTSRTTW
-609 NNFEK
+609 NRFEK

-687 LKVQVNDNVPELIA
+687 LKVQVNDNVPEIIA

-860 YSVYDGSNWSNPE
+860 YSVYDGSNWSKPE
-873 EVCDDGCFDGEFS
+873 EVCNDGCFDGEFS

-978 MNTINNGSEWADN
+978 MNTVNNGSEWADN

-1001 DYEYIDSRLYLELYN
+1001 DYEYIGSRLYLELYN

-1028 NGNDELL
+1028 NGNNELL
-1035 KSLSQEVKLV
+1035 KSLSKEVKLV

-1144 CTLNSDLSESNYS
+1144 CTLNSDLSESNYL
-1157 LNIIGR
+1157 LNVIGR

-1269 HNDIEICDVQVKH
+1269 HNDIEICNVQVTH
-1282 MCNGDYGIE
+1282 MCNDDYNIE

-1296 NGYQNADNVAISFNS
+1296 NGYQNVDNIAISFNS

-1326 IGETC
+1326 SGETC
-1331 TAGVELTADEYACIS
+1331 TVSVELTADEYACIS
-1346 DKTLYCEVMSSL
+1346 DKTLYCEVTGSL

-1416 SDDIGLNFVMQLS
+1416 SDDIGLNFVMLLS

-1529 LNYGGYV
+1529 LNYGGYA

>member
-1 MKRKFKVLSVILV
+1 MKTKIISVMLVMILIITSYLPVSVI
-14 IMLFITSNIPV
+14 
-25 AIVQASGIESRAN
+25 QASEIDSRASMDN
-38 ICDGVKIKSY
+38 GVKIKSFY
-48 SNNGNTSVA
+48 SDGYTSAAITEDGELYCWGNNSVGTVGNGTFINQLTPVKILEDVREVFLSSWTTIA
-57 ITTDGDLYC
+57 ITTNGDLYCWGFNIWGQVGNGTTINQSTPIKILKNVMVFDADGSTFSAITTNGDLYRWGRNEGGELGNNSIINQLTPIKILENVKEFSSYAGVSGAITTNGDLYCWGLNWGGHVGNGTTENQLIPVKILENIKDCSIESEISGAITTNGDLYCWGRNVHGAVGNGTTNDQLTPVKVLENVKNVLINNNYTTAAVTTNGELYCWGDNEYGKVGNGTRDTQLTPVKILDNINSFSLKINTAAAITTNRELYCWGSNSYGQVGNGTRDTQLTPVKVLSSVKCFTAYDTNKAITANGDLYCWGLNSYGQVGNGTTVNQLTPLKILENVKTVNKNSAITTNGDLYC
-66 WGYNTPRQIGND
+66 WGYNTN
-78 TYVDKTLPVK
+78 
-88 LLDNV
+88 
-93 RECFS
+93 
-98 FWEVNAAIKKNGD
+98 
-111 LYCWGIDNYGQ
+111 
-122 LGCGYSSSI
+122 
-131 PVKIL
+131 
-136 EKVKNYSLA
+136 
-145 SNTGCALTEDG
+145 
-156 GLYFWGCNDEGE
+156 
-168 YGNGT
+168 
-173 TIDSDVP
+173 
-180 VKVLENVKKAYNDYH
+180 
-195 MSAAI
+195 
-200 MENGDLYCWGCN
+200 
-212 NYGEVGNGSSY
+212 
-223 DKQTKPVKVLKNI
+223 
-236 QEFYHALWNS
+236 
-246 AALAENG
+246 
-253 DLYCWGANFDCEIG
+253 
-267 NGTTNNYQSRPVKVL
+267 
-282 ENVKKFDIRSQMAL
+282 
-296 TENGD
+296 
-301 LYCWGVNNY
+301 
-310 GQIGNGTYDDQMR
+310 
-323 PVKVLEKVKEFSR
+323 
-336 SNGTSRALTEN
+336 
-347 GDLYC
+347 
-352 WGLNNSGEIGN
+352 
-363 GTEDN
+363 
-368 QTLPVKVLENV
+368 
-379 DEFAGGWNTSLAITK
+379 
-394 GGDLYCWGY
+394 
-403 NGYGQ
+403 GQ
-408 VGNGTEEIQLMPYKT
+408 VGNGTT
-423 LTKVK
+423 DT
-428 EIKYTGTVCN
+428 
-438 MNAVVTE
+438 
-445 NGDLYCWG
+445 
-453 YNGDG
+453 
-458 QVGNG
+458 
-463 TKDEQLT
+463 QLT

-540 PLSNLNYQAVIDTAS
+540 PLSNLNYQAVIDTDS

-594 KDLTGLDAKTSRATW
+594 KDLTGFDAKTSRTTW
-609 NNFEK
+609 NRFEK

-840 LLLWLDDSR
+840 ILLWLDDSR
-849 QKSNNN
+849 EKSNNN

-873 EVCDDGCFDGEFS
+873 EVCNDGCFDGEFS

-931 STPEKVRDDN
+931 STPEKVRDGN

-978 MNTINNGSEWADN
+978 MNTVNDGSEWADN

-1001 DYEYIDSRLYLELYN
+1001 DYEYIGSRLYLELYN

-1035 KSLSQEVKLV
+1035 KSLSKEVELV
-1045 SVGDKI
+1045 SAGDKI

-1093 INEDHSSALYSGD
+1093 INEEHSSALYSGD

-1138 DIATTL
+1138 DIATNL

-1157 LNIIGR
+1157 LNVIGR
-1163 EKNYSLASTYLYYDE
+1163 KKNYSLASTYLYYDE

-1198 ENISSYNVV
+1198 ENILSYNVV

-1269 HNDIEICDVQVKH
+1269 HNDIEICNVQVKH

-1296 NGYQNADNVAISFNS
+1296 NGYRNADNVAISFNS
-1311 NGNDIIKEA
+1311 NGDDIIKET

-1326 IGETC
+1326 SGETC
-1331 TAGVELTADEYACIS
+1331 TASVELTADEYACIS
-1346 DKTLYCEVMSSL
+1346 DKTLYCEVSSSL

-1372 NKTTADGIHN
+1372 NKTTAYGMHN

-1396 CGKKIEDDYSGE
+1396 CGKKIEDDYSGD

-1434 DKDNIYVE
+1434 DKDNAYVE
-1442 FTTDGS
+1442 FTPEGS
-1448 KKSTRVYLKD
+1448 KKFTRVYLKD

-1469 YSFKYRVNAA
+1469 YSFKCRVNAA

-1521 SAPLIKAM
+1521 SALLIKAM
-1529 LNYGGYV
+1529 LNYGGYA
-1536 QTYFNEKTDALANK
+1536 QIYFNENTDALANK

-1579 IGVSFIGGSLVLNS
+1579 MGVSFIGGSLVLNS
-1593 GTDLKLYYSINDQ
+1593 GTDLKLYYGIDDKNV
-1606 NMANNINVSVNGQ
+1606 AHNINVSVNGQ
-1619 NVAPEYDGNIMCVR
+1619 NVAPEYDGTIMCVR

-1655 ELNQKYSAMTYM
+1655 EINQKYSAMTYM
-1667 YKALNSQNSN
+1667 YKALNAQNSN

-1697 SMEIE
+1697 SMGIE